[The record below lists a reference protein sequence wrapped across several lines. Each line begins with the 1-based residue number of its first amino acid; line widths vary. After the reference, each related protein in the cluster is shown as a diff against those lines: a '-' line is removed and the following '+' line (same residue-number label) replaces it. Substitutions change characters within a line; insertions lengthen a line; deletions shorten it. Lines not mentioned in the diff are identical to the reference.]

1 MAGAQDYQNV
11 NYVSYCTNS
20 IGTVVWTIDLVLLL
34 RNQNKMK
41 RLTFQ
46 TVLMIIYHITALI
59 QVQTVTLFV
68 LQSYGEQPQWYNE
81 RRCTAIFIPAEILC
95 YASFGVAHWM
105 FAYDYWRLSYKNKL
119 KNEKMPAYTNECGLN
134 LLFYTV
140 CIIVVLLSIAIGFI
154 EPFSYRLFLIL
165 FGCLEVVFMVE
176 IVLLCT
182 GFC

>member
-1 MAGAQDYQNV
+1 
-11 NYVSYCTNS
+11 
-20 IGTVVWTIDLVLLL
+20 
-34 RNQNKMK
+34 
-41 RLTFQ
+41 
-46 TVLMIIYHITALI
+46 
-59 QVQTVTLFV
+59 
-68 LQSYGEQPQWYNE
+68 
-81 RRCTAIFIPAEILC
+81 
-95 YASFGVAHWM
+95 M

-140 CIIVVLLSIAIGFI
+140 FIIVVLLSIAIGFI
-154 EPFSYRLFLIL
+154 EPISYRLFLIL